1 MKSFIKKHPNTAY
14 YFLAFGWTWILAFW
28 LLLSGSA
35 DDVAQLTPVFM
46 IVGVISN
53 ISPSI
58 AAFIVTRI
66 SKGKRGVQE
75 LKDRFKVK
83 SSIKWYAITL
93 LIVPTVTVVTT
104 AISHLTIR
112 PYEVSI
118 IVPALAA
125 GFVWP
130 LFSGFGEEFGWR
142 GYILPQL
149 LSKYSPIKSALILG
163 FIWEVWHIP
172 MHYMAY
178 RGYGTYMVPAFVV
191 IGFINLALHTIIMT
205 YIFIKNKGSIKL
217 MVLYHYTITGSSILV
232 GGILKT
238 EALPR
243 YTISEG
249 IVSVCI
255 FAVIAAVLYLR
266 HGKGLS
272 VEKRYIRAI
281 GEQN

>member
-1 MKSFIKKHPNTAY
+1 MKSFIKKYPNAAY
-14 YFLAFGWTWILAFW
+14 YFLVFGWTWILAFW

-58 AAFIVTRI
+58 SAFIVTRI

-83 SSIKWYAITL
+83 SSFKWYAVTL
-93 LIVPTVTVVTT
+93 LIVPTVEVATT
-104 AISHLTIR
+104 AMSHLTIR
-112 PYEVSI
+112 TYEVSI
-118 IVPALAA
+118 VIPAIIA
-125 GFVWP
+125 GLIWP

-163 FIWEVWHIP
+163 FIWEVWHLP

-178 RGYGTYMVPAFVV
+178 RGYGAYMVPAFVV
-191 IGFINLALHTIIMT
+191 IGFINLTLHTIIMT

-232 GGILKT
+232 SGFLRA
-238 EALPR
+238 EVLPR
-243 YTISEG
+243 YTVLEG

-255 FAVIAAVLYLR
+255 FAVITAFIYLR
-266 HGKGLS
+266 QGKGLN